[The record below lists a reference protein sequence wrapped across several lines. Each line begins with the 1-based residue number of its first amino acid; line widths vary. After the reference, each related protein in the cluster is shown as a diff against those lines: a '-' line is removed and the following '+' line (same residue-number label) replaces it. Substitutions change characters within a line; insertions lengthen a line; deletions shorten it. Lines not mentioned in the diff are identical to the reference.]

1 MQRCPSTQTEEPEH
15 QANCTEA
22 VPTGLGMLRSRYRQ
36 RYLHAADTHSP
47 GGLPTVLGLEQS
59 GILAGR
65 IPDTELP
72 HIPVKVTRC
81 MPCGHKAIRAM
92 YGYTATDGRNIYL
105 GYTATDGVNA
115 YRGCTATDGKEVVDM
130 DNILKHL
137 DKAFLFVSDI
147 PVKGDDV
154 EKMAVVRQELREAYS
169 SAKRMKEEEN
179 SDG

>member
-1 MQRCPSTQTEEPEH
+1 
-15 QANCTEA
+15 
-22 VPTGLGMLRSRYRQ
+22 
-36 RYLHAADTHSP
+36 
-47 GGLPTVLGLEQS
+47 
-59 GILAGR
+59 
-65 IPDTELP
+65 
-72 HIPVKVTRC
+72 
-81 MPCGHKAIRAM
+81 M
-92 YGYTATDGRNIYL
+92 YGYTATDGRNTYL

-115 YRGCTATDGKEVVDM
+115 YRGCTATDGREVVDM

>member
-1 MQRCPSTQTEEPEH
+1 
-15 QANCTEA
+15 
-22 VPTGLGMLRSRYRQ
+22 
-36 RYLHAADTHSP
+36 
-47 GGLPTVLGLEQS
+47 
-59 GILAGR
+59 
-65 IPDTELP
+65 
-72 HIPVKVTRC
+72 
-81 MPCGHKAIRAM
+81 M
-92 YGYTATDGRNIYL
+92 YGYTATDGRNTYL

>member
-1 MQRCPSTQTEEPEH
+1 MEEPVH
-15 QANCTEA
+15 QAHCTEA

-36 RYLHAADTHSP
+36 RYLHATDTPSV
-47 GGLPTVLGLEQS
+47 GGLPTVPGLEQF

-81 MPCGHKAIRAM
+81 MPYGHKAIRAM
-92 YGYTATDGRNIYL
+92 YGYTAMDGINTYRGFI
-105 GYTATDGVNA
+105 ATDGVNA
-115 YRGCTATDGKEVVDM
+115 YRGYTITDGKEVVNM
-130 DNILKHL
+130 DNILRHL

>member
-36 RYLHAADTHSP
+36 QHLHATDTHSP
-47 GGLPTVLGLEQS
+47 GGLPTALGLEQS

-92 YGYTATDGRNIYL
+92 YGYTATDG
-105 GYTATDGVNA
+105 VNA

-137 DKAFLFVSDI
+137 DKAFLFLSDI
-147 PVKGDDV
+147 PVKGEDV
-154 EKMAVVRQELREAYS
+154 EKMAVVRQELREAYLD
-169 SAKRMKEEEN
+169 AKRIKEEEN

>member
-47 GGLPTVLGLEQS
+47 GGLPTALGLEQS

-72 HIPVKVTRC
+72 HIQVKVTRC

-92 YGYTATDGRNIYL
+92 YGYTATDGINTYRGFI
-105 GYTATDGVNA
+105 ATDGVNA

-137 DKAFLFVSDI
+137 DKAFLFLSDI
-147 PVKGDDV
+147 PVKREAV

-179 SDG
+179 CDG

>member
-1 MQRCPSTQTEEPEH
+1 MH
-15 QANCTEA
+15 QAHCTEA
-22 VPTGLGMLRSRYRQ
+22 VQTGLGMLRSRYRQ
-36 RYLHAADTHSP
+36 RYLHAADTHSL
-47 GGLPTVLGLEQS
+47 GGLPTALGLEQS

-81 MPCGHKAIRAM
+81 MPCGHKAILAM
-92 YGYTATDGRNIYL
+92 YGYTATDGRNTYL
-105 GYTATDGVNA
+105 GYTATDGVNV

-137 DKAFLFVSDI
+137 DKAFLFLSDI
-147 PVKGDDV
+147 PVKGEDV
-154 EKMAVVRQELREAYS
+154 EKMAVVRQELREAYLD
-169 SAKRMKEEEN
+169 AKRIKEEEN

>member
-1 MQRCPSTQTEEPEH
+1 
-15 QANCTEA
+15 
-22 VPTGLGMLRSRYRQ
+22 
-36 RYLHAADTHSP
+36 
-47 GGLPTVLGLEQS
+47 
-59 GILAGR
+59 
-65 IPDTELP
+65 
-72 HIPVKVTRC
+72 
-81 MPCGHKAIRAM
+81 M

-137 DKAFLFVSDI
+137 DKAFLFLSDI
-147 PVKGDDV
+147 PVKGEDV

>member
-1 MQRCPSTQTEEPEH
+1 
-15 QANCTEA
+15 
-22 VPTGLGMLRSRYRQ
+22 
-36 RYLHAADTHSP
+36 
-47 GGLPTVLGLEQS
+47 
-59 GILAGR
+59 
-65 IPDTELP
+65 
-72 HIPVKVTRC
+72 
-81 MPCGHKAIRAM
+81 M
-92 YGYTATDGRNIYL
+92 YGYTATDGINTYL

-115 YRGCTATDGKEVVDM
+115 YRGCTATDGREVVDM